1 MPNLLGTIQLTGIHM
16 RRIATIIVGAIAI
29 VAIVQHARGPAVPVM
44 QAPESH
50 DLGYTDNDV
59 QAWVR
64 FPVSDT
70 GRADLALTRWRS
82 SCSCMEAMHGAKPV
96 PESVRIAP
104 GSRYEIDLAVTMKKD
119 AYLPGSYSLHFQ
131 TNDPLRPN
139 HTFSVKFNPIG
150 GFVAVPA
157 ELDFGRSAPGS
168 KPVVQS
174 VTLDKTQ
181 FAKSDP
187 AQVDGGG
194 GGGGRAERSHATE
207 L

>member
-1 MPNLLGTIQLTGIHM
+1 MG
-16 RRIATIIVGAIAI
+16 RIATIMVGAIAI

-44 QAPESH
+44 QAPDSH

-64 FPVSDT
+64 FPVSNV
-70 GRADLALTRWRS
+70 GRADLVLTRWRN
-82 SCSCMEAMHGAKPV
+82 SCSCMEAMHGGKAV

-104 GSRYEIDLAVTMKKD
+104 GSTYDIELAVTMKKD

-139 HTFSVKFNPIG
+139 HSFSVKFNPVG
-150 GFVAVPA
+150 GLIAVPA
-157 ELDFGRSAPGS
+157 ELDFGSSAPGS

-174 VTLDKTQ
+174 VTLYKTQ
-181 FAKSDP
+181 FAPSDP
-187 AQVDGGG
+187 AQRGGG
-194 GGGGRAERSHATE
+194 SGGSKSRIRALLTCEPSLSRQNRS
-207 L
+207 